1 MYAQSVERGME
12 RAYLKWVC
20 FILTQLGFWLQT
32 VLVKVWWM
40 ERTAG
45 KLERRVWGLHVAMGE
60 VGLGWCRRSQTEKKK
75 REREKRRPKLG
86 ETGRRDSGHARIDEA
101 TSGAVYSFSD
111 CNNFQW
117 QEGKIGASI
126 TITNQ

>member
-1 MYAQSVERGME
+1 MGVFYSDSTRILVANRFGQGLVDGENSRERESWREECGVCTL
-12 RAYLKWVC
+12 RWV
-20 FILTQLGFWLQT
+20 
-32 VLVKVWWM
+32 K
-40 ERTAG
+40 
-45 KLERRVWGLHVAMGE
+45 
-60 VGLGWCRRSQTEKKK
+60 LGWDGADEAKRKKKK